1 MNDWQSNYSPSLAS
15 TFGPWYP
22 SSAKNKMVKAQH
34 NQTLLLEPLG
44 QKFHSRIQSRT
55 SVPKRRAISVQRRL
69 LTAPTMDTTTKV
81 QKQRTLP
88 EPVLLN
94 LTQEPLYVRSN
105 KNVQDILKKLQYY
118 RYNERILIS

>member
-1 MNDWQSNYSPSLAS
+1 MNDWESNYSKSLAS

-22 SSAKNKMVKAQH
+22 NTTKNKIIKAQQT
-34 NQTLLLEPLG
+34 QTLTLEPLG
-44 QKFHSRIQSRT
+44 QKFQGRIPSRT

-69 LTAPTMDTTTKV
+69 PTFPTMETSTKV

-94 LTQEPLYVRSN
+94 LTQEALYVRRHF
-105 KNVQDILKKLQYY
+105 KEIT
-118 RYNERILIS
+118 IISIQ